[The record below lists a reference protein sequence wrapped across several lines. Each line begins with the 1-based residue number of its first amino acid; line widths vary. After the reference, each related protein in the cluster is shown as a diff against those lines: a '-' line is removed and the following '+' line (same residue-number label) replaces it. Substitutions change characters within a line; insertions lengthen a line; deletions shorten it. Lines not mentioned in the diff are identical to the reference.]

1 MNLRTRLAAAL
12 ATVLLASCGGG
23 GDGDQS
29 TSFKY
34 DRLVSFGD
42 SLSDV
47 GTYKVGT
54 VLALTAAQGGGRWST
69 STPAGGDIWIERIA
83 GQIAVGKPCPAETGL
98 RPNLLDSTGAPAIVG
113 ALVTAQAGCF
123 NYAQGSSR
131 ITSPLGPDSVA
142 LQSIPDA
149 NNRGA
154 PTQTL
159 GVMAK
164 PIRDQMAA
172 HLVAAGGSYSG
183 KELVTV
189 MAGANDVFM
198 ELNFLRTPLGAATPQ
213 GAVANVALAGATLG
227 ALIKTE
233 VLAKGAKR
241 VLVLNIPDLAGTPLA
256 TRLGPDA
263 KGLIDAMVKAFNTQ
277 LAIALKDVP
286 GVRLG
291 DAYTVNKDQVTNPK
305 PYGLTNVT
313 NQACGPNA
321 LGGSALVCNGTNLI
335 AGDTSRY
342 QFADEVHPTAYGHQL
357 LAQFAIKELA
367 QAGWL

>member
-83 GQIAVGKPCPAETGL
+83 GQLAVSKPCPAETGL
-98 RPNLLDSTGAPAIVG
+98 LPNLPGITGAPVK
-113 ALVTAQAGCF
+113 AQAGCF
-123 NYAQGSSR
+123 NYAQGSAR
-131 ITSPLGPDSVA
+131 ITDPKGPNSVA
-142 LQSIPDA
+142 LQA
-149 NNRGA
+149 LGQN
-154 PTQTL
+154 TL
-159 GVMAK
+159 GLMAK
-164 PIRDQMAA
+164 PIKDQMAA
-172 HLVAAGGSYSG
+172 HLAAAGGSYSG

-189 MAGANDVFM
+189 LGGANDLFM
-198 ELNFLRTPLGAATPQ
+198 ELSFIGTPFGAATPA
-213 GAVANVALAGATLG
+213 GAVGNMALAGATLG
-227 ALIKTE
+227 NLIKTE

-241 VLVLNIPDLAGTPLA
+241 VLVLNIPDVAGTPF
-256 TRLGPDA
+256 A
-263 KGLIDAMVKAFNTQ
+263 KSLPADTIGLIDAMVKAFNTQ
-277 LAIALKDVP
+277 LAAALKDVP

-291 DAYTVNKDQVTNPK
+291 DAYSVSKDQAANPGA
-305 PYGLTNVT
+305 YGLTNVT
-313 NQACGPNA
+313 GVACGTNA
-321 LGGSALVCNGTNLI
+321 LGGSALVCNGTNPNPT

-342 QFADEVHPTAYGHQL
+342 QFADNVHPTAYGHQL
-357 LAQFAIKELA
+357 LAQFVVKELA